1 LTAVRCSRADSH
13 CELQSL
19 KYPLLS
25 LLGDNSARISSL
37 VHRSNIRS
45 ITMRLTHAPLHGA
58 IGVAAL
64 LAAALFGL
72 GAPRAAESAKG
83 NSNEMTR
90 QELERRPIPGTD
102 LEMRLNL
109 VTQPPGYSEPVH
121 HHPGPSFVYMLEGT
135 AESAY
140 GEEDI
145 KRLHPGD
152 HWSQPID
159 VPHRVARNPD
169 PKVPRRFLVFTVN
182 RPGEPSAVV
191 P

>member
-1 LTAVRCSRADSH
+1 MSLTYSPMRA
-13 CELQSL
+13 
-19 KYPLLS
+19 
-25 LLGDNSARISSL
+25 
-37 VHRSNIRS
+37 
-45 ITMRLTHAPLHGA
+45 A
-58 IGVAAL
+58 IAIAASF
-64 LAAALFGL
+64 AAAFVGFAGL
-72 GAPRAAESAKG
+72 RATETAAG
-83 NSNEMTR
+83 NANEMTR

-145 KRLHPGD
+145 KHFHPGD
-152 HWSQPID
+152 HWSQPTD
-159 VPHRVARNPD
+159 LPHRVARNPD
-169 PKVPRRFLVFTVN
+169 PSVPRRFLVFTVN
-182 RPGEPSAVV
+182 RPGEPSTVF

>member
-1 LTAVRCSRADSH
+1 M
-13 CELQSL
+13 
-19 KYPLLS
+19 P
-25 LLGDNSARISSL
+25 
-37 VHRSNIRS
+37 
-45 ITMRLTHAPLHGA
+45 LTHTPLIRA
-58 IGVAAL
+58 ASVAAL
-64 LAAALFGL
+64 LAAAFL
-72 GAPRAAESAKG
+72 GFDALTAAETTKG
-83 NSNEMTR
+83 DGNEMTR

-145 KRLHPGD
+145 KRFHAGD
-152 HWSQPID
+152 HWSQPVD
-159 VPHRVARNPD
+159 VAHRVARNPD

-182 RPGEPSAVV
+182 RPGEPSTVI

>member
-1 LTAVRCSRADSH
+1 LTFSHSSH

-19 KYPLLS
+19 KCPVTS
-25 LLGDNSARISSL
+25 LLDDNSARIL
-37 VHRSNIRS
+37 GLPIVQDRSATVPLSHSPLRLAIR
-45 ITMRLTHAPLHGA
+45 I
-58 IGVAAL
+58 AAL
-64 LAAALFGL
+64 CTAIFFGL
-72 GAPRAAESAKG
+72 DASRAAEVTTENANG
-83 NSNEMTR
+83 MTT

-140 GEEDI
+140 GDDVI
-145 KRLHPGD
+145 KRFHAGD
-152 HWSQPID
+152 HWSQPVD
-159 VPHRVARNPD
+159 VAHRIARNPD
-169 PKVPRRFLVFTVN
+169 TQTARRFLVFTVN
-182 RPGEPSAVV
+182 RPGEPSTVF

>member
-1 LTAVRCSRADSH
+1 M
-13 CELQSL
+13 
-19 KYPLLS
+19 P
-25 LLGDNSARISSL
+25 
-37 VHRSNIRS
+37 
-45 ITMRLTHAPLHGA
+45 LTHSGLRAATA
-58 IGVAAL
+58 IGVAAFTAVAFL
-64 LAAALFGL
+64 NVKT
-72 GAPRAAESAKG
+72 PHAAEAAKDR
-83 NSNEMTR
+83 EITR

-140 GEEDI
+140 GEDDV
-145 KRLHPGD
+145 KRFHPGD

-159 VPHRVARNPD
+159 TPHRVARNPD
-169 PKVPRRFLVFTVN
+169 AKVPRRFLVFTVN
-182 RPGEPSAVV
+182 RPGEPSTVV

>member
-1 LTAVRCSRADSH
+1 MPVIYRPWHTAISMA
-13 CELQSL
+13 SL
-19 KYPLLS
+19 FAVIFLAVDAAS
-25 LLGDNSARISSL
+25 TAE
-37 VHRSNIRS
+37 
-45 ITMRLTHAPLHGA
+45 
-58 IGVAAL
+58 VAN
-64 LAAALFGL
+64 
-72 GAPRAAESAKG
+72 G
-83 NSNEMTR
+83 NDQGRTT

-109 VTQPPGYSEPVH
+109 VTQAPGYSEPLH

-145 KRLHPGD
+145 RRFHAGD

-159 VPHRVARNPD
+159 LPHRVARNPD
-169 PKVPRRFLVFTVN
+169 PTIPRRFLVFTIN
-182 RPGEPSAVV
+182 RPGEPATVF

>member
-1 LTAVRCSRADSH
+1 MPLTLTPHLRAT
-13 CELQSL
+13 
-19 KYPLLS
+19 
-25 LLGDNSARISSL
+25 
-37 VHRSNIRS
+37 S
-45 ITMRLTHAPLHGA
+45 I
-58 IGVAAL
+58 AAL
-64 LAAALFGL
+64 LAAAFFGSYAL
-72 GAPRAAESAKG
+72 RAAETAKG
-83 NSNEMTR
+83 DGNEMTR

-109 VTQPPGYSEPVH
+109 VTQPPGYSEPLH

-145 KRLHPGD
+145 KRFHAGD

-159 VPHRVARNPD
+159 LPHRVARNPD

-182 RPGEPSAVV
+182 RPGEPSTVF

>member
-1 LTAVRCSRADSH
+1 M
-13 CELQSL
+13 
-19 KYPLLS
+19 P
-25 LLGDNSARISSL
+25 
-37 VHRSNIRS
+37 
-45 ITMRLTHAPLHGA
+45 LTHAPHLRT

-64 LAAALFGL
+64 LAAAFL
-72 GAPRAAESAKG
+72 GFDALTAAETTKEG
-83 NSNEMTR
+83 GNEMTR

-145 KRLHPGD
+145 KRFHAGD
-152 HWSQPID
+152 H
-159 VPHRVARNPD
+159 
-169 PKVPRRFLVFTVN
+169 
-182 RPGEPSAVV
+182 
-191 P
+191 

>member
-1 LTAVRCSRADSH
+1 M
-13 CELQSL
+13 Q
-19 KYPLLS
+19 
-25 LLGDNSARISSL
+25 
-37 VHRSNIRS
+37 
-45 ITMRLTHAPLHGA
+45 LTHAPHLRA

-64 LAAALFGL
+64 LAAAFFGFDAL
-72 GAPRAAESAKG
+72 TAAETTKG
-83 NSNEMTR
+83 DGNEMTR

-145 KRLHPGD
+145 KRFHAGD
-152 HWSQPID
+152 H
-159 VPHRVARNPD
+159 
-169 PKVPRRFLVFTVN
+169 
-182 RPGEPSAVV
+182 
-191 P
+191 

>member
-1 LTAVRCSRADSH
+1 MQPISISSRAAIGIVALTAV
-13 CELQSL
+13 
-19 KYPLLS
+19 
-25 LLGDNSARISSL
+25 
-37 VHRSNIRS
+37 
-45 ITMRLTHAPLHGA
+45 
-58 IGVAAL
+58 
-64 LAAALFGL
+64 LFGL
-72 GAPRAAESAKG
+72 EILRTEVTAKG
-83 NSNEMTR
+83 ADNEMTR

-140 GEEDI
+140 GDEEV
-145 KRLHPGD
+145 RRFHPGD
-152 HWSQPID
+152 HWSQPTD
-159 VPHRVARNPD
+159 LAHRVARNPD

-182 RPGEPSAVV
+182 RPGEPSTVF